1 MVGVHIVPSLFLDL
15 LKVIQ
20 QESLKVALK
29 SSQSCFQVLVLSCLK
44 VLAKLFQCCLKVVSE
59 LFQSCL
65 KVLPQVTLL
74 LDLLKVIQLSQTN
87 SNSNKATVDETSN
100 KQQVTL

>member
-1 MVGVHIVPSLFLDL
+1 MDFHIVPSLFLDL
-15 LKVIQ
+15 LKVIK
-20 QESLKVALK
+20 QESLNVALKSFKVASRFWFKVALK
-29 SSQSCFQVLVLSCLK
+29 SS
-44 VLAKLFQCCLKVVSE
+44 QCCLKVVSE

-65 KVLPQVTLL
+65 KVLSQVTLL

-100 KQQVTL
+100 KQQVIL

>member
-1 MVGVHIVPSLFLDL
+1 MVDFDIVPSLFLDL

-20 QESLKVALK
+20 QESLKVNLK